1 VRRILSE
8 APKHLTAAGTLVCE
22 VGGAR
27 PLLEQ
32 EFPHL
37 PFVWLDTED
46 TSGEVFLLRAAD
58 FNAAKPRARGR
69 QR

>member
-1 VRRILSE
+1 LM
-8 APKHLTAAGTLVCE
+8 AADTLVCE
-22 VGGAR
+22 VGRAR

-37 PFVWLDTED
+37 PFVWLDTEE
-46 TSGEVFLLRAAD
+46 TSGEVFLLRAVD
-58 FNAAKPRARGR
+58 FGAAKPRARG